1 MRMIRPTQTA
11 LLTGILY
18 WGGFLSL
25 LRAGEA
31 PGGTPYVTWPPIEP
45 DKAIAAWLIKE
56 YVNPQAQFV
65 FLERGTAVSNGI
77 SFDIPGSEFARDP
90 RRCTSES
97 IIQAYGITNGM
108 AVELAGL
115 ARRFEI
121 AYWCASFSENE
132 NALINEIGD
141 ISTAETNHIVGL
153 TQAIEA
159 ISLWVQKR
167 NPELNT
173 TARQT
178 P

>member
-1 MRMIRPTQTA
+1 MRMTRPTQAA

-31 PGGTPYVTWPPIEP
+31 PGDTQYVTWPPIEP

-121 AYWCASFSENE
+121 AYWCASFSEDE
-132 NALINEIGD
+132 NALIKDIGG
-141 ISTAETNHIVGL
+141 ISTAETNHLVGL
-153 TQAIEA
+153 TRAIDA
-159 ISLWVQKR
+159 VGNWIQKR
-167 NPELNT
+167 NPELD
-173 TARQT
+173 APAT
-178 P
+178 PAH